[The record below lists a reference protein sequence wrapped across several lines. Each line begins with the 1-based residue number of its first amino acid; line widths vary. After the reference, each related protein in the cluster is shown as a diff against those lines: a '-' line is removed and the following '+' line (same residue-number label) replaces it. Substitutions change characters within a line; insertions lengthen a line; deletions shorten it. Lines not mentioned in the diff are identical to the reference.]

1 MDGAEFIKE
10 MKNALDV
17 IIVDSTD
24 IIGFAKSLFTV
35 EFFKSVRDA
44 LTETG
49 MFVTLSESLI
59 SIKTLSMK
67 YRIQ

>member
-10 MKNALDV
+10 MNETLDV

-44 LTETG
+44 LTKKMEC
-49 MFVTLSESLI
+49 L
-59 SIKTLSMK
+59 
-67 YRIQ
+67 